1 MKKSLIAIAA
11 LAAAGAAAAQ
21 SSVTMYGQVN
31 TGYEY
36 SKTDSTDKA
45 GKKTTTKTTGFQNDR
60 VNTSRLGFKGEEAL
74 GNGLS
79 ATFALEMGFDSA
91 DGKFAE
97 SAFNR
102 KATVG
107 LKGAFGEVRVGKDS
121 SPMNEFDGS
130 FKAIDR
136 TDSLA
141 KIDSNDDGTVDL
153 DAAYTARPTG
163 LFYDGS
169 FSGVNVSAAIGNYS
183 ERKTGGTTA
192 KQDAAVYG
200 LGLGYNG
207 GAWAVGAAFQHETKK
222 GPTITST
229 TTFPVIIAGRWP
241 VPPTS
246 GTGTITLTTPAYNDK
261 VTNYGVGASY
271 DFTVA
276 KLYGQYKG
284 GQYKNKLSAGG
295 KYSYDQFAIGV
306 SAPFGAT
313 TLSAEYGYNKA
324 KETAATTG
332 TVTKFK
338 GNVFAVQAE
347 YAFSKRTSLVAR
359 AGQVANWKD
368 KTTNDK
374 SSTQEYTVG
383 LRHKF

>member
-36 SKTDSTDKA
+36 SKTDTTI
-45 GKKTTTKTTGFQNDR
+45 GGQKTTTKTTGFQNDR

-91 DGKFAE
+91 DGEFAD

-107 LKGAFGEVRVGKDS
+107 LKGAFGEVRVGRDS
-121 SPMNEFDGS
+121 GTMNSFDGS

-136 TDSLA
+136 TVSLA
-141 KIDSNDDGTVDL
+141 EIDSNDDGTVDL

-183 ERKTGGTTA
+183 ERVKKAGVTTD
-192 KQDAAVYG
+192 KEDTAVYG

-207 GAWAVGAAFQHETKK
+207 GAWAVGAAFQHETEK
-222 GPTITST
+222 GISKSEVT
-229 TTFPVIIAGRWP
+229 V
-241 VPPTS
+241 
-246 GTGTITLTTPAYNDK
+246 NNK

-284 GQYKNKLSAGG
+284 GQYKNKLSEGG

-359 AGQVANWKD
+359 AGQVANWKN
-368 KTTNDK
+368 KTNNDK

>member
-31 TGYEY
+31 TGYEH
-36 SKTDSTDKA
+36 SKTDITI
-45 GKKTTTKTTGFQNDR
+45 GGVKTTTKTTGFQNDR
-60 VNTSRLGFKGEEAL
+60 VNPSRLGFKGEEAL

-91 DGKFAE
+91 NGEFAE

-107 LKGAFGEVRVGKDS
+107 LKGAFGEVRIGKDS
-121 SPMNEFDGS
+121 TPMNEFDGS

-141 KIDSNDDGTVDL
+141 KIDDPDGIGPKVDL

-169 FSGVNVSAAIGNYS
+169 FFGVNVSAAIGNDS
-183 ERKTGGTTA
+183 ERTKIADVTTD
-192 KQDAAVYG
+192 KKDTAVYG

-207 GAWAVGAAFQHETKK
+207 GAWAVGAAFQHETEKR
-222 GPTITST
+222 
-229 TTFPVIIAGRWP
+229 IAASLE
-241 VPPTS
+241 T
-246 GTGTITLTTPAYNDK
+246 ANNK

-271 DFTVA
+271 DFNVA
-276 KLYGQYKG
+276 KVYGQYKG
-284 GQYKNKLSAGG
+284 GQYKNEASTVAD
-295 KYSYDQFAIGV
+295 KYSYDQFAVGV

-313 TLSAEYGYNKA
+313 TLSAEYAYNKA
-324 KETAATTG
+324 KDTAGA
-332 TVTKFK
+332 VSTKYK

>member
-36 SKTDSTDKA
+36 SKTDITI
-45 GKKTTTKTTGFQNDR
+45 GGVKTTTKTTGFQNDR
-60 VNTSRLGFKGEEAL
+60 VKTSRLGFKGEEAL

-91 DGKFAE
+91 DGEFAD

-107 LKGAFGEVRVGKDS
+107 LKGAFGEVRIGKDS
-121 SPMNEFDGS
+121 TPMNEFDGS

-136 TDSLA
+136 TTTLA
-141 KIDSNDDGTVDL
+141 KQVAGR
-153 DAAYTARPTG
+153 DASWEGRPTG
-163 LFYDGS
+163 LFYNGS
-169 FSGVNVSAAIGNYS
+169 FSGVNVSAAIGNDS
-183 ERKTGGTTA
+183 ERVKTAGVTTD
-192 KQDAAVYG
+192 KQDTAVYG

-207 GAWAVGAAFQHETKK
+207 GAWAVGAAVQLDTEKTTLSGALSDDVKK
-222 GPTITST
+222 
-229 TTFPVIIAGRWP
+229 
-241 VPPTS
+241 
-246 GTGTITLTTPAYNDK
+246 
-261 VTNYGVGASY
+261 TNYGVGASY
-271 DFTVA
+271 DFNVA
-276 KLYGQYKG
+276 KVYGQYKG
-284 GQYKNKLSAGG
+284 GQYKNKASTVAD
-295 KYSYDQFAIGV
+295 KYSYDQFAVGV

-313 TLSAEYGYNKA
+313 TLSAEYAYNKA
-324 KETAATTG
+324 KDTAG
-332 TVTKFK
+332 DVSTKYK

-359 AGQVANWKD
+359 AGQVANWKN

>member
-36 SKTDSTDKA
+36 SKTDTTID

-60 VNTSRLGFKGEEAL
+60 VNSSRLGFKGEEAL

-79 ATFALEMGFDSA
+79 ATFALEMGFNA
-91 DGKFAE
+91 NDGTFKSGA
-97 SAFNR
+97 AFDR

-107 LKGAFGEVRVGKDS
+107 LKGAFGEVRIGKDS
-121 SPMNEFDGS
+121 TPMNEFDGS

-136 TDSLA
+136 TTTLA
-141 KIDSNDDGTVDL
+141 KQVADR
-153 DAAYTARPTG
+153 DASWEGRPTG
-163 LFYDGS
+163 LFYNGT
-169 FSGVNVSAAIGNYS
+169 FSGVSVSAAIGNNS
-183 ERKTGGTTA
+183 ERTKTEGVTT
-192 KQDAAVYG
+192 KKDDSAVYG

-222 GPTITST
+222 GFDNAVT
-229 TTFPVIIAGRWP
+229 TDG
-241 VPPTS
+241 
-246 GTGTITLTTPAYNDK
+246 K
-261 VTNYGVGASY
+261 VTSYGVGASY
-271 DFTVA
+271 DFNVA
-276 KLYGQYKG
+276 KVYGQYEG
-284 GQYKNKLSAGG
+284 GQYKNKANVVAD
-295 KYSYDQFAIGV
+295 KYSYDQFAVGV

-313 TLSAEYGYNKA
+313 TLSAEYAYNKA
-324 KETAATTG
+324 KDTHG
-332 TVTKFK
+332 DVSTKYK

-359 AGQVANWKD
+359 AGQVANWKNE
-368 KTTNDK
+368 TTNDK

>member
-79 ATFALEMGFDSA
+79 ATFALEMGFNSA
-91 DGKFAE
+91 DGKFAD
-97 SAFNR
+97 SAFDR

-107 LKGAFGEVRVGKDS
+107 LKGAFGEVRIGKDS
-121 SPMNEFDGS
+121 GTMNSFDGS

-141 KIDSNDDGTVDL
+141 KMDSDNDGIVDL
-153 DAAYTARPTG
+153 DAAYTARHTG
-163 LFYDGS
+163 LFYNGS
-169 FSGVNVSAAIGNYS
+169 FSGVNVSAAIGNDS
-183 ERKTGGTTA
+183 ERTKTADVTTD
-192 KQDAAVYG
+192 KQDTAVYG

-207 GAWAVGAAFQHETKK
+207 GAWAVGAAFQHETAK
-222 GPTITST
+222 GFSPAAT
-229 TTFPVIIAGRWP
+229 PP
-241 VPPTS
+241 VPE
-246 GTGTITLTTPAYNDK
+246 YNKK

-324 KETAATTG
+324 KETTT
-332 TVTKFK
+332 TAVTKFK

-359 AGQVANWKD
+359 AGQVANWKN

>member
-36 SKTDSTDKA
+36 SKTDITLS
-45 GKKTTTKTTGFQNDR
+45 GVKTTTKTTGFQNDR
-60 VNTSRLGFKGEEAL
+60 VNISRLGFKGEEAL

-121 SPMNEFDGS
+121 GTMNSFDGS

-141 KIDSNDDGTVDL
+141 KIDDPDGIGPKVDL

-169 FSGVNVSAAIGNYS
+169 FFGVNVSAAIGNDS
-183 ERKTGGTTA
+183 ERVKTAGVTTD
-192 KQDAAVYG
+192 KQDTAVYG

-222 GPTITST
+222 GPAT
-229 TTFPVIIAGRWP
+229 
-241 VPPTS
+241 
-246 GTGTITLTTPAYNDK
+246 TITLPTTPPVTWTTPAYDKK

-284 GQYKNKLSAGG
+284 GQYKNELSAGG

-359 AGQVANWKD
+359 AGQVANWKNE
-368 KTTNDK
+368 TTNDK

>member
-36 SKTDSTDKA
+36 SKTDITI
-45 GKKTTTKTTGFQNDR
+45 GGVKTTTKKTGFQNDQ
-60 VNTSRLGFKGEEAL
+60 VKSSRLGFKGEEAL

-79 ATFALEMGFDSA
+79 ATFALEMGFNAA
-91 DGKFAE
+91 DGNFAD

-107 LKGAFGEVRVGKDS
+107 LKGAFGEVRIGKDS
-121 SPMNEFDGS
+121 TPMNEFDGS

-136 TDSLA
+136 TTTLA
-141 KIDSNDDGTVDL
+141 EQVAGR
-153 DAAYTARPTG
+153 DASWEGRPTG
-163 LFYDGS
+163 LFYNGS
-169 FSGVNVSAAIGNYS
+169 FSGFDVAAAIGNS
-183 ERKTGGTTA
+183 STRVKTNGGTTMKEDTA
-192 KQDAAVYG
+192 TYG
-200 LGLGYNG
+200 LGMGYNG
-207 GAWAVGAAFQHETKK
+207 GAWAVGAAVQLDTEK
-222 GPTITST
+222 
-229 TTFPVIIAGRWP
+229 
-241 VPPTS
+241 
-246 GTGTITLTTPAYNDK
+246 TLNDDVK
-261 VTNYGVGASY
+261 TTNYGVGASY
-271 DFTVA
+271 DFNVA
-276 KLYGQYKG
+276 KVYGQYKG
-284 GQYKNKLSAGG
+284 GQYKNKASIVAD
-295 KYSYDQFAIGV
+295 KYSYDQFAVGV

-313 TLSAEYGYNKA
+313 TLSAEYAYNKA
-324 KETAATTG
+324 KDTAGA
-332 TVTKFK
+332 VSTKYK

-359 AGQVANWKD
+359 AGQVANWKN

>member
-31 TGYEY
+31 TGYEH
-36 SKTDSTDKA
+36 SKTDITI
-45 GKKTTTKTTGFQNDR
+45 GGVKTTTKTTGFQNDQ
-60 VNTSRLGFKGEEAL
+60 VKSSRLGFKGEEAL

-79 ATFALEMGFDSA
+79 ATFALEMGFNAA
-91 DGKFAE
+91 DGKFAD

-107 LKGAFGEVRVGKDS
+107 LKGAFGEVRIGKDS
-121 SPMNEFDGS
+121 TPMNEFDGS

-136 TDSLA
+136 TTTLA
-141 KIDSNDDGTVDL
+141 KQVAGR
-153 DAAYTARPTG
+153 DASWEGRPTG
-163 LFYDGS
+163 LFYNGS
-169 FSGVNVSAAIGNYS
+169 FSGFDVAAAIGNS
-183 ERKTGGTTA
+183 STRVKTDGATTMKKDTA
-192 KQDAAVYG
+192 TYG
-200 LGLGYNG
+200 LGMGYNG
-207 GAWAVGAAFQHETKK
+207 GAWAVGAAVQLDTEKTLNDDVKK
-222 GPTITST
+222 
-229 TTFPVIIAGRWP
+229 
-241 VPPTS
+241 
-246 GTGTITLTTPAYNDK
+246 
-261 VTNYGVGASY
+261 TNYGVGASY
-271 DFTVA
+271 DFNVA
-276 KLYGQYKG
+276 KVYGQYKG
-284 GQYKNKLSAGG
+284 GQYKNKMPAGG
-295 KYSYDQFAIGV
+295 KYSYDQFAVGV

-313 TLSAEYGYNKA
+313 TLSAEYAYNKA
-324 KETAATTG
+324 KDTAGA
-332 TVTKFK
+332 VSTKYK

-368 KTTNDK
+368 KTLNDK

>member
-91 DGKFAE
+91 DGKFAD

-107 LKGAFGEVRVGKDS
+107 LKGAFGEVRIGKDS
-121 SPMNEFDGS
+121 GTMNSFDGS

-141 KIDSNDDGTVDL
+141 KIDDPDGSGPKVDL
-153 DAAYTARPTG
+153 DAAFTARPTG
-163 LFYDGS
+163 LFYNGT
-169 FSGVNVSAAIGNYS
+169 FSGVNVSAAIGNDS
-183 ERKTGGTTA
+183 ERVKTAGVTTE
-192 KQDAAVYG
+192 KQDTAVYG

-207 GAWAVGAAFQHETKK
+207 GAWAVGAAFQHETAK
-222 GPTITST
+222 GFGFPT
-229 TTFPVIIAGRWP
+229 P
-241 VPPTS
+241 
-246 GTGTITLTTPAYNDK
+246 TGTAMPEYNDK

-276 KLYGQYKG
+276 KVYGQYKG
-284 GQYKNKLSAGG
+284 GQYKNKLPAGG

-324 KETAATTG
+324 KQTADTTAI
-332 TVTKFK
+332 VTKFK

>member
-31 TGYEY
+31 TGYEH
-36 SKTDSTDKA
+36 SKTDITI
-45 GKKTTTKTTGFQNDR
+45 GGVKTTTKTTGFQNDR
-60 VNTSRLGFKGEEAL
+60 VKTSRLGFKGEEAL

-91 DGKFAE
+91 DGEFAD

-107 LKGAFGEVRVGKDS
+107 LKGAFGEVRIGKDS
-121 SPMNEFDGS
+121 TPMNEFDGS

-136 TDSLA
+136 TTTLA
-141 KIDSNDDGTVDL
+141 KQVAGR
-153 DAAYTARPTG
+153 DASWEGRPTG
-163 LFYDGS
+163 LFYNGS
-169 FSGVNVSAAIGNYS
+169 FSGVNVSAAIGNDS
-183 ERKTGGTTA
+183 ERVKAAGVTTA
-192 KQDAAVYG
+192 KQDTAVYG
-200 LGLGYNG
+200 LGMGYNG
-207 GAWAVGAAFQHETKK
+207 GAWAVGAAVQLDTEK
-222 GPTITST
+222 
-229 TTFPVIIAGRWP
+229 
-241 VPPTS
+241 
-246 GTGTITLTTPAYNDK
+246 TLSDDVKT
-261 VTNYGVGASY
+261 TNYGVGASY
-271 DFTVA
+271 DFNVA
-276 KLYGQYKG
+276 KVYGQYKG
-284 GQYKNKLSAGG
+284 GQYKNKASTVAD
-295 KYSYDQFAIGV
+295 KYSYDQFAVGV

-313 TLSAEYGYNKA
+313 TLSAEYAYNKA
-324 KETAATTG
+324 KDTAGA
-332 TVTKFK
+332 VSTKYK

-359 AGQVANWKD
+359 AGQVANWKNE
-368 KTTNDK
+368 TTNDK

>member
-36 SKTDSTDKA
+36 SKTDTTI
-45 GKKTTTKTTGFQNDR
+45 GGQKTTTKTTGFQNDR

-79 ATFALEMGFDSA
+79 ATFALEMGFNSA
-91 DGKFAE
+91 DGSFAKN
-97 SAFNR
+97 AFDR

-121 SPMNEFDGS
+121 GTMNSFAGS

-136 TDSLA
+136 TEALLGA
-141 KIDSNDDGTVDL
+141 V
-153 DAAYTARPTG
+153 AYTARPTG

-169 FSGVNVSAAIGNYS
+169 FFGVNVSAAIGNDS
-183 ERKTGGTTA
+183 KRVKTADVTTD
-192 KQDAAVYG
+192 KKDTAVYG

-222 GPTITST
+222 GFST
-229 TTFPVIIAGRWP
+229 AAMNLPV
-241 VPPTS
+241 VTE
-246 GTGTITLTTPAYNDK
+246 YNKK

-284 GQYKNKLSAGG
+284 GQYKNKMPAGD

-324 KETAATTG
+324 KQTADTTAI
-332 TVTKFK
+332 VTKFK

>member
-36 SKTDSTDKA
+36 SKTDITIGGVKA
-45 GKKTTTKTTGFQNDR
+45 TIKTTGFQNDR
-60 VNTSRLGFKGEEAL
+60 VKKSRLGFKGEEAL

-79 ATFALEMGFDSA
+79 ATFALEMGFNSA
-91 DGKFAE
+91 DGEFAE

-107 LKGAFGEVRVGKDS
+107 LKGAFGEVRIGKDS
-121 SPMNEFDGS
+121 TPMNEFDGS

-136 TDSLA
+136 TTTLA
-141 KIDSNDDGTVDL
+141 EQVAGR
-153 DAAYTARPTG
+153 DASWEGRPTG
-163 LFYDGS
+163 LFYNGS
-169 FSGVNVSAAIGNYS
+169 FSGFDVAAAIGNS
-183 ERKTGGTTA
+183 STRVKIDDVTTMKEDTA
-192 KQDAAVYG
+192 TYG
-200 LGLGYNG
+200 LGMGYNG
-207 GAWAVGAAFQHETKK
+207 GAWAVGAAVQLDTEK
-222 GPTITST
+222 
-229 TTFPVIIAGRWP
+229 
-241 VPPTS
+241 
-246 GTGTITLTTPAYNDK
+246 TLSDDVKT
-261 VTNYGVGASY
+261 TNYGVGASY
-271 DFTVA
+271 DFNVA
-276 KLYGQYKG
+276 KVYGQYKG
-284 GQYKNKLSAGG
+284 GQYKNKASTVAD
-295 KYSYDQFAIGV
+295 KYSYDQFAVGV

-313 TLSAEYGYNKA
+313 TLSAEYAYNKA
-324 KETAATTG
+324 KDTAGA
-332 TVTKFK
+332 VSTKYK

-359 AGQVANWKD
+359 AGQVANWKN

>member
-36 SKTDSTDKA
+36 SKTDITI
-45 GKKTTTKTTGFQNDR
+45 GGVKTTTKTTGFQNDR

-79 ATFALEMGFDSA
+79 ATFALEMGFNAA
-91 DGKFAE
+91 DGNFAD

-107 LKGAFGEVRVGKDS
+107 LKGAFGEVRIGKDS
-121 SPMNEFDGS
+121 TPMNEFDGS

-136 TDSLA
+136 TTTLA
-141 KIDSNDDGTVDL
+141 EQVAGR
-153 DAAYTARPTG
+153 DASWEGRPTG
-163 LFYDGS
+163 LFYNGS
-169 FSGVNVSAAIGNYS
+169 FSGFDVAAAIGNS
-183 ERKTGGTTA
+183 STRVKTNGGTTMKEDTA
-192 KQDAAVYG
+192 TYG
-200 LGLGYNG
+200 LGMGYNG
-207 GAWAVGAAFQHETKK
+207 GAWAVGAAVQLDTEK
-222 GPTITST
+222 
-229 TTFPVIIAGRWP
+229 
-241 VPPTS
+241 
-246 GTGTITLTTPAYNDK
+246 TLNDDVK
-261 VTNYGVGASY
+261 TTNYGVGASY
-271 DFTVA
+271 DFNVA
-276 KLYGQYKG
+276 KVYGQYKG
-284 GQYKNKLSAGG
+284 GQYKNKASIVAD
-295 KYSYDQFAIGV
+295 KYSYDQFAVGV

-313 TLSAEYGYNKA
+313 TLSAEYAYNKA
-324 KETAATTG
+324 KDTAGA
-332 TVTKFK
+332 VSTKYK

-359 AGQVANWKD
+359 AGQVANWKN

>member
-31 TGYEY
+31 TGYEH
-36 SKTDSTDKA
+36 SKTDITI
-45 GKKTTTKTTGFQNDR
+45 GGVKTTTKTTGFQNDR
-60 VNTSRLGFKGEEAL
+60 VKTSRLGFKGEEAL

-91 DGKFAE
+91 NGEFAE

-107 LKGAFGEVRVGKDS
+107 LKGAFGEVRIGKDS
-121 SPMNEFDGS
+121 TPMNEFDGS

-141 KIDSNDDGTVDL
+141 KIDPDNNGTTPDL
-153 DAAYTARPTG
+153 DAAFTARPTG
-163 LFYDGS
+163 LFYNGS
-169 FSGVNVSAAIGNYS
+169 FFSVNVSAAIGNDS
-183 ERKTGGTTA
+183 ERVKTAGVTTE
-192 KQDAAVYG
+192 KQDTAVYG

-207 GAWAVGAAFQHETKK
+207 GAWAVGAAVQLDTEKTLSALSSGDVKK
-222 GPTITST
+222 
-229 TTFPVIIAGRWP
+229 
-241 VPPTS
+241 
-246 GTGTITLTTPAYNDK
+246 
-261 VTNYGVGASY
+261 TNYGVGASY
-271 DFTVA
+271 DFNVA
-276 KLYGQYKG
+276 KVYGQYEG
-284 GQYKNKLSAGG
+284 GQYKNKASTVAD
-295 KYSYDQFAIGV
+295 KYSYDQFAVGV

-313 TLSAEYGYNKA
+313 TLSAEYAYNKA
-324 KETAATTG
+324 KDTAGA
-332 TVTKFK
+332 VSTKYK

-359 AGQVANWKD
+359 AGQVANWKN

>member
-36 SKTDSTDKA
+36 SKTDITTS
-45 GKKTTTKTTGFQNDR
+45 GVKTTTKTTGFQNDR
-60 VNTSRLGFKGEEAL
+60 VKTSRLGFKGEEAL

-91 DGKFAE
+91 NGEFAE

-107 LKGAFGEVRVGKDS
+107 LKGAFGEVRIGKDS
-121 SPMNEFDGS
+121 TPMNEFDGS

-136 TDSLA
+136 TTTLA
-141 KIDSNDDGTVDL
+141 KQVAGR
-153 DAAYTARPTG
+153 DASWEGRPTG
-163 LFYDGS
+163 LFYNGS
-169 FSGVNVSAAIGNYS
+169 FSGVNVSAAIGNDS
-183 ERKTGGTTA
+183 ERVKTAGVTT
-192 KQDAAVYG
+192 KKDDTAVYG

-207 GAWAVGAAFQHETKK
+207 GAWAVGAAVQLDTEKTL
-222 GPTITST
+222 
-229 TTFPVIIAGRWP
+229 
-241 VPPTS
+241 S
-246 GTGTITLTTPAYNDK
+246 GALSGDVKT
-261 VTNYGVGASY
+261 TNYGVGASY
-271 DFTVA
+271 DFNVA
-276 KLYGQYKG
+276 KVYGQYEG
-284 GQYKNKLSAGG
+284 GQYKNKASTVAD
-295 KYSYDQFAIGV
+295 KYSYDQFAVGV

-313 TLSAEYGYNKA
+313 TLSAEYAYNKA
-324 KETAATTG
+324 KDTAGA
-332 TVTKFK
+332 VSTKYK

-359 AGQVANWKD
+359 AGQVANWKN

>member
-31 TGYEY
+31 TGYEH
-36 SKTDSTDKA
+36 SKTDITI
-45 GKKTTTKTTGFQNDR
+45 GGVKTTTKTTGFQNDR
-60 VNTSRLGFKGEEAL
+60 VKTSRLGFKGEEAL

-79 ATFALEMGFDSA
+79 ATFALEMGFNSA
-91 DGKFAE
+91 DGKFAD

-107 LKGAFGEVRVGKDS
+107 LKGAFGEVRIGKDS
-121 SPMNEFDGS
+121 TPMNEFDGS

-136 TDSLA
+136 TTTLA
-141 KIDSNDDGTVDL
+141 KQVAGR
-153 DAAYTARPTG
+153 DASWEGRPTG
-163 LFYDGS
+163 LFYNGS
-169 FSGVNVSAAIGNYS
+169 FSGVNVSAAIGNDS
-183 ERKTGGTTA
+183 ERVKTAGVTTD
-192 KQDAAVYG
+192 KQDTAVYG

-207 GAWAVGAAFQHETKK
+207 GAWAVGAAVQLDTEKTLNDDVKK
-222 GPTITST
+222 
-229 TTFPVIIAGRWP
+229 
-241 VPPTS
+241 
-246 GTGTITLTTPAYNDK
+246 
-261 VTNYGVGASY
+261 TNYGVGASY
-271 DFTVA
+271 DFNVA
-276 KLYGQYKG
+276 KVYGQYKG
-284 GQYKNKLSAGG
+284 GQYKNKASTVAD
-295 KYSYDQFAIGV
+295 KYSYDQFAVGV

-324 KETAATTG
+324 KETQGAD
-332 TVTKFK
+332 VYKYK

-359 AGQVANWKD
+359 AGQVANWKNE
-368 KTTNDK
+368 TTNDK

>member
-31 TGYEY
+31 TGYEH
-36 SKTDSTDKA
+36 SKTDITI
-45 GKKTTTKTTGFQNDR
+45 GGVKTTTKTTGFQNDR
-60 VNTSRLGFKGEEAL
+60 VKTSRLGFKGEEAL

-79 ATFALEMGFDSA
+79 ATFALEMGFNSA
-91 DGKFAE
+91 DGKFAD

-107 LKGAFGEVRVGKDS
+107 LKGAFGEVRIGKDS
-121 SPMNEFDGS
+121 TPMNEFDGS

-136 TDSLA
+136 TTTLA
-141 KIDSNDDGTVDL
+141 EQVAGK
-153 DAAYTARPTG
+153 DASWEGRPTG
-163 LFYDGS
+163 LFYNGS
-169 FSGVNVSAAIGNYS
+169 FSGFDVAAAIGNS
-183 ERKTGGTTA
+183 STRTDGVTPMKDDTA
-192 KQDAAVYG
+192 TYG
-200 LGLGYNG
+200 LGMGYNG
-207 GAWAVGAAFQHETKK
+207 GAWAVGAAVQLDTEK
-222 GPTITST
+222 
-229 TTFPVIIAGRWP
+229 
-241 VPPTS
+241 
-246 GTGTITLTTPAYNDK
+246 TLSDDVKT
-261 VTNYGVGASY
+261 TNYGVGASY
-271 DFTVA
+271 DFNVA
-276 KLYGQYKG
+276 KVYGQYKG
-284 GQYKNKLSAGG
+284 GQYKNKASTVAD
-295 KYSYDQFAIGV
+295 KYSYDQFAVGV

-313 TLSAEYGYNKA
+313 TLSAEYAYNKA
-324 KETAATTG
+324 KDTAGA
-332 TVTKFK
+332 VSTKYK

-359 AGQVANWKD
+359 AGQVANWKN

>member
-36 SKTDSTDKA
+36 SKTDTTI
-45 GKKTTTKTTGFQNDR
+45 GGQKTTTKKTGFQNDQ
-60 VNTSRLGFKGEEAL
+60 VKSSRLGFKGEEAL

-79 ATFALEMGFDSA
+79 ATFALEMGFNA
-91 DGKFAE
+91 NDGTFKSGA
-97 SAFNR
+97 AFDR

-107 LKGAFGEVRVGKDS
+107 LKGAFGEVRIGKDS
-121 SPMNEFDGS
+121 TPMNEFDGS

-136 TDSLA
+136 TTTLA
-141 KIDSNDDGTVDL
+141 KQVAGR
-153 DAAYTARPTG
+153 DASWEGRPTG
-163 LFYDGS
+163 LFYNGS
-169 FSGVNVSAAIGNYS
+169 FSGFDVAAAIGNDS
-183 ERKTGGTTA
+183 ERVKTAGVTTD
-192 KQDAAVYG
+192 KQDTAVYG

-207 GAWAVGAAFQHETKK
+207 GAWAVGAAVQLDTEKTL
-222 GPTITST
+222 
-229 TTFPVIIAGRWP
+229 
-241 VPPTS
+241 S
-246 GTGTITLTTPAYNDK
+246 GDVKT
-261 VTNYGVGASY
+261 TNYGVGASY
-271 DFTVA
+271 DFNVA
-276 KLYGQYKG
+276 KVYGQYEG
-284 GQYKNKLSAGG
+284 GQYKNKANVVAD
-295 KYSYDQFAIGV
+295 KYSYDQFAVGV

-313 TLSAEYGYNKA
+313 TLSAEYAYNKA
-324 KETAATTG
+324 KDTAGA
-332 TVTKFK
+332 VSTKYK

-359 AGQVANWKD
+359 AGQVADWKN

>member
-36 SKTDSTDKA
+36 SKTDTTID

-91 DGKFAE
+91 NGEFAE

-107 LKGAFGEVRVGKDS
+107 LKGAFGEVRIGKDS
-121 SPMNEFDGS
+121 TPMNEFDGS

-141 KIDSNDDGTVDL
+141 KIDDPDGRGPKVDL

-169 FSGVNVSAAIGNYS
+169 FSGVNVSAAIGNDS
-183 ERKTGGTTA
+183 ERVKTAGVTTD
-192 KQDAAVYG
+192 KQDTAVYG

-207 GAWAVGAAFQHETKK
+207 GAWAVGAAFQHETAK
-222 GPTITST
+222 GFST
-229 TTFPVIIAGRWP
+229 PLATTE
-241 VPPTS
+241 
-246 GTGTITLTTPAYNDK
+246 YNKK

-284 GQYKNKLSAGG
+284 GQYKNKASTVAD
-295 KYSYDQFAIGV
+295 KYSYDQFAVGV

-313 TLSAEYGYNKA
+313 TLSAEYAYNKA
-324 KETAATTG
+324 KDTAGA
-332 TVTKFK
+332 VSTKYK

-359 AGQVANWKD
+359 AGQVANWKNE
-368 KTTNDK
+368 TTNDK

>member
-31 TGYEY
+31 TGYEH
-36 SKTDSTDKA
+36 SKTDITI
-45 GKKTTTKTTGFQNDR
+45 GGVKTTTKTTGFQNDR
-60 VNTSRLGFKGEEAL
+60 VKTSRLGFKGEEAL

-91 DGKFAE
+91 NGEFAE

-107 LKGAFGEVRVGKDS
+107 LKGAFGEVRIGKDS
-121 SPMNEFDGS
+121 TPMNEFDGS

-136 TDSLA
+136 TTTLA
-141 KIDSNDDGTVDL
+141 KQVAGR
-153 DAAYTARPTG
+153 DASWEGRPTG
-163 LFYDGS
+163 LFYNGS
-169 FSGVNVSAAIGNYS
+169 FSGVNVSAAIGNDS
-183 ERKTGGTTA
+183 KRVKTADVTTD
-192 KQDAAVYG
+192 KKDTAVYG

-207 GAWAVGAAFQHETKK
+207 GAWAVGAAVQLDTEKTL
-222 GPTITST
+222 
-229 TTFPVIIAGRWP
+229 
-241 VPPTS
+241 S
-246 GTGTITLTTPAYNDK
+246 GGLSGDVKT
-261 VTNYGVGASY
+261 TNYGVGASY
-271 DFTVA
+271 DFNVA
-276 KLYGQYKG
+276 KVYGQYEG
-284 GQYKNKLSAGG
+284 GQYKNKASTDAD
-295 KYSYDQFAIGV
+295 KYSYDQFAVGV

-313 TLSAEYGYNKA
+313 TLSAEYAYNKA
-324 KETAATTG
+324 KDTAG
-332 TVTKFK
+332 DVSTKYK

-359 AGQVANWKD
+359 AGQVANWKNE
-368 KTTNDK
+368 TTNDK

>member
-36 SKTDSTDKA
+36 SKTDTTI
-45 GKKTTTKTTGFQNDR
+45 GGQKTTTKTTGFQNDQ
-60 VNTSRLGFKGEEAL
+60 VKSSRLGFKGEEAL

-107 LKGAFGEVRVGKDS
+107 LKGAFGEVRIGKDS
-121 SPMNEFDGS
+121 TPMNEFDGS

-136 TDSLA
+136 TTTLA
-141 KIDSNDDGTVDL
+141 KQVAGK
-153 DAAYTARPTG
+153 DASWEGRPTG
-163 LFYDGS
+163 LFYNGS
-169 FSGVNVSAAIGNYS
+169 FSGFDVAAAIGNS
-183 ERKTGGTTA
+183 STRVKKDGVTTM
-192 KQDAAVYG
+192 KEDTAVYG

-207 GAWAVGAAFQHETKK
+207 GAWAVGAAFQHETEK
-222 GPTITST
+222 GFST
-229 TTFPVIIAGRWP
+229 TAT
-241 VPPTS
+241 PP
-246 GTGTITLTTPAYNDK
+246 AAEYNNK

-284 GQYKNKLSAGG
+284 GQYKNKMPAGD

-359 AGQVANWKD
+359 AGQVANWKN

>member
-31 TGYEY
+31 TGYEH
-36 SKTDSTDKA
+36 SKTDITI
-45 GKKTTTKTTGFQNDR
+45 GGVKTTTKTTGFQNDR
-60 VNTSRLGFKGEEAL
+60 VKTSRLGFKGEEAL

-91 DGKFAE
+91 NGEFAE

-121 SPMNEFDGS
+121 GTMNSFDGS

-141 KIDSNDDGTVDL
+141 KIDDPDGIGPKVDL
-153 DAAYTARPTG
+153 DAAYTPRPTG

-169 FSGVNVSAAIGNYS
+169 FFGVNVSAAIGNDS
-183 ERKTGGTTA
+183 ERTKIAGVTEA
-192 KQDAAVYG
+192 KQDTAVYG

-207 GAWAVGAAFQHETKK
+207 GAWAVGAAFQHETEKR
-222 GPTITST
+222 
-229 TTFPVIIAGRWP
+229 IAASLE
-241 VPPTS
+241 T
-246 GTGTITLTTPAYNDK
+246 ANNK

-284 GQYKNKLSAGG
+284 GQYKNKASTVAD
-295 KYSYDQFAIGV
+295 KYSYDQFAVGV

-313 TLSAEYGYNKA
+313 TLSAEYAYNKA
-324 KETAATTG
+324 KDTAGA
-332 TVTKFK
+332 VSTKYK

-359 AGQVANWKD
+359 AGQVANYKVKD
-368 KTTNDK
+368 GSEK

>member
-1 MKKSLIAIAA
+1 MRI
-11 LAAAGAAAAQ
+11 
-21 SSVTMYGQVN
+21 
-31 TGYEY
+31 
-36 SKTDSTDKA
+36 
-45 GKKTTTKTTGFQNDR
+45 
-60 VNTSRLGFKGEEAL
+60 
-74 GNGLS
+74 
-79 ATFALEMGFDSA
+79 
-91 DGKFAE
+91 
-97 SAFNR
+97 
-102 KATVG
+102 
-107 LKGAFGEVRVGKDS
+107 GKDS
-121 SPMNEFDGS
+121 TPMNSFDGS

-141 KIDSNDDGTVDL
+141 KMDWDNSGTVDL
-153 DAAYTARPTG
+153 DASYTGRPTG
-163 LFYDGS
+163 LFYNGT
-169 FSGVNVSAAIGNYS
+169 FSGVNVSAAIGNDS
-183 ERKTGGTTA
+183 KRVKTADVTTD
-192 KQDAAVYG
+192 KKDTAVYG

-222 GPTITST
+222 SFDNT
-229 TTFPVIIAGRWP
+229 V
-241 VPPTS
+241 V
-246 GTGTITLTTPAYNDK
+246 TPATAHDGK

-284 GQYKNKLSAGG
+284 GQYKNKASTVAD
-295 KYSYDQFAIGV
+295 KYSYDQFAVGV

-313 TLSAEYGYNKA
+313 TLSAEYAYNKA
-324 KETAATTG
+324 KDTAGA
-332 TVTKFK
+332 VSTKYK

-359 AGQVANWKD
+359 AGQVANWKN

>member
-45 GKKTTTKTTGFQNDR
+45 GKKTTTKTTGFQNDQ
-60 VNTSRLGFKGEEAL
+60 VKPSRLGFKGEEAL

-107 LKGAFGEVRVGKDS
+107 LKGAFGEVRIGKDS
-121 SPMNEFDGS
+121 TPMNEFDGS

-136 TDSLA
+136 TTTLA
-141 KIDSNDDGTVDL
+141 KQVTGK
-153 DAAYTARPTG
+153 DASWEARPTG
-163 LFYDGS
+163 LFYNGT
-169 FSGVNVSAAIGNYS
+169 FSGVNVSAAIGNNS
-183 ERKTGGTTA
+183 ERTKTAGVTTD
-192 KQDAAVYG
+192 KQDTAVYG

-207 GAWAVGAAFQHETKK
+207 GAWAVGAAFQHETEK
-222 GPTITST
+222 GFST
-229 TTFPVIIAGRWP
+229 TTTPVVAE
-241 VPPTS
+241 
-246 GTGTITLTTPAYNDK
+246 YNKK

-284 GQYKNKLSAGG
+284 GQYKNKMPAGD

-313 TLSAEYGYNKA
+313 TLSAEYAYNKA
-324 KETAATTG
+324 KDTAGA
-332 TVTKFK
+332 VSTKYK

-359 AGQVANWKD
+359 AGQVANWKN

>member
-31 TGYEY
+31 TGYEH
-36 SKTDSTDKA
+36 SKTDITI
-45 GKKTTTKTTGFQNDR
+45 GGVKTTTKTTGFQNDR
-60 VNTSRLGFKGEEAL
+60 VKTSRLGFKGEEAL

-91 DGKFAE
+91 NGEFAD

-107 LKGAFGEVRVGKDS
+107 LKGAFGEVRIGKDS
-121 SPMNEFDGS
+121 TPMNEFDGS

-136 TDSLA
+136 TTTLA
-141 KIDSNDDGTVDL
+141 KQVAGR
-153 DAAYTARPTG
+153 DASWEGRPTG
-163 LFYDGS
+163 LFYNGS
-169 FSGVNVSAAIGNYS
+169 FSGVNVSAAIGNDS
-183 ERKTGGTTA
+183 KRVKTADVTTD
-192 KQDAAVYG
+192 KKDTAVYG

-207 GAWAVGAAFQHETKK
+207 GAWAVGAAVQLDTEKTLSDDVKK
-222 GPTITST
+222 
-229 TTFPVIIAGRWP
+229 
-241 VPPTS
+241 
-246 GTGTITLTTPAYNDK
+246 
-261 VTNYGVGASY
+261 TNYGVGASY
-271 DFTVA
+271 DFNVA
-276 KLYGQYKG
+276 KVYGQYEG
-284 GQYKNKLSAGG
+284 GQYKNKASTVAD
-295 KYSYDQFAIGV
+295 KYSYDQFAVGV

-313 TLSAEYGYNKA
+313 TLSAEYAYNKA
-324 KETAATTG
+324 KDTAGA
-332 TVTKFK
+332 VSTKYK

-359 AGQVANWKD
+359 AGQVANWKNE
-368 KTTNDK
+368 TTNDK

>member
-31 TGYEY
+31 TGYEH
-36 SKTDSTDKA
+36 SKTDITI
-45 GKKTTTKTTGFQNDR
+45 GGVKTTTKTTGFQNDR
-60 VNTSRLGFKGEEAL
+60 VKTSRLGFKGEEAL

-91 DGKFAE
+91 NGEFAE

-107 LKGAFGEVRVGKDS
+107 LKGAFGEVRIGKDS
-121 SPMNEFDGS
+121 TPMNEFDGS

-136 TDSLA
+136 TTTLA
-141 KIDSNDDGTVDL
+141 KQVAGR
-153 DAAYTARPTG
+153 DASWEGRPTG
-163 LFYDGS
+163 LFYNGS
-169 FSGVNVSAAIGNYS
+169 FSGVNVSAAIGNDS
-183 ERKTGGTTA
+183 ERVKTAGVTT
-192 KQDAAVYG
+192 KKDDTAVYG

-207 GAWAVGAAFQHETKK
+207 GAWAVGAAVQLDTEK
-222 GPTITST
+222 
-229 TTFPVIIAGRWP
+229 
-241 VPPTS
+241 
-246 GTGTITLTTPAYNDK
+246 TLTSDVK
-261 VTNYGVGASY
+261 KTNYGVGASY
-271 DFTVA
+271 DFNVA
-276 KLYGQYKG
+276 KVYGQYEG
-284 GQYKNKLSAGG
+284 GQYKNKASTVAD
-295 KYSYDQFAIGV
+295 KYSYDQFAVGV

-313 TLSAEYGYNKA
+313 TLSAEYAYNKA
-324 KETAATTG
+324 KDTAGA
-332 TVTKFK
+332 VSTKYK

-359 AGQVANWKD
+359 AGQVANWKNE
-368 KTTNDK
+368 TTNDK

>member
-31 TGYEY
+31 TGYEH
-36 SKTDSTDKA
+36 SKTDITI
-45 GKKTTTKTTGFQNDR
+45 GGVKTTTKTTGFQNDR
-60 VNTSRLGFKGEEAL
+60 VKTSRLGFKGEEAL

-79 ATFALEMGFDSA
+79 ATFALEMGFNAA
-91 DGKFAE
+91 DGNFAD

-107 LKGAFGEVRVGKDS
+107 LKGAFGEVRIGKDS
-121 SPMNEFDGS
+121 TPMNEFDGS

-136 TDSLA
+136 TTTLA
-141 KIDSNDDGTVDL
+141 KQVAGR
-153 DAAYTARPTG
+153 DASWEGRPTG
-163 LFYDGS
+163 LFYNGS
-169 FSGVNVSAAIGNYS
+169 FSGVNVSAAIGNDS
-183 ERKTGGTTA
+183 KRVKTADVTTD
-192 KQDAAVYG
+192 KKDTAVYG

-207 GAWAVGAAFQHETKK
+207 GAWAVGAAVQLDTEKTLSDDVKK
-222 GPTITST
+222 
-229 TTFPVIIAGRWP
+229 
-241 VPPTS
+241 
-246 GTGTITLTTPAYNDK
+246 
-261 VTNYGVGASY
+261 TNYGVGASY
-271 DFTVA
+271 DFNVA
-276 KLYGQYKG
+276 KVYGQYEG
-284 GQYKNKLSAGG
+284 GQYKNKASTVAD

-313 TLSAEYGYNKA
+313 TLSAEYAYNKA
-324 KETAATTG
+324 KDTAGA
-332 TVTKFK
+332 VSTKYK

-359 AGQVANWKD
+359 AGQVANWKNE
-368 KTTNDK
+368 TTNDK

>member
-31 TGYEY
+31 TGYEH
-36 SKTDSTDKA
+36 SKTDITI
-45 GKKTTTKTTGFQNDR
+45 GGVKTTTKTTGFQNDR
-60 VNTSRLGFKGEEAL
+60 VKTSRLGFKGEEAL

-91 DGKFAE
+91 NGEFAE

-107 LKGAFGEVRVGKDS
+107 LKGAFGEVRIGKDS
-121 SPMNEFDGS
+121 TPMNEFDGS

-141 KIDSNDDGTVDL
+141 KIDPDNDGNGPRAKPDL
-153 DAAYTARPTG
+153 DAAFTARPTG
-163 LFYDGS
+163 LFYNGT
-169 FSGVNVSAAIGNYS
+169 FSGVNVSAAIGNDS
-183 ERKTGGTTA
+183 KRVKTADVTKDKKDT
-192 KQDAAVYG
+192 AVYG

-207 GAWAVGAAFQHETKK
+207 GAWAVGAAFQYETLKK
-222 GPTITST
+222 EGA
-229 TTFPVIIAGRWP
+229 F
-241 VPPTS
+241 
-246 GTGTITLTTPAYNDK
+246 GTADSK

-284 GQYKNKLSAGG
+284 GQYKNKASTVAD
-295 KYSYDQFAIGV
+295 KYSYDQFAVGV

-313 TLSAEYGYNKA
+313 TLSAEYAYNKA
-324 KETAATTG
+324 KDTAGA
-332 TVTKFK
+332 VSTKYK

-359 AGQVANWKD
+359 AGQVANWKNE
-368 KTTNDK
+368 TTNDK

>member
-31 TGYEY
+31 TGYEH
-36 SKTDSTDKA
+36 SKTDITI
-45 GKKTTTKTTGFQNDR
+45 GGEKTTTKTTGFQNDR

-79 ATFALEMGFDSA
+79 AIFALEMGFNASNGEFGGQEKDEHGFQKGA
-91 DGKFAE
+91 A
-97 SAFNR
+97 AFNR
-102 KATVG
+102 RAVVG
-107 LKGAFGEVRVGKDS
+107 LKGAFGEVRIGKDS
-121 SPMNEFDGS
+121 TPMNEFDGS

-136 TDSLA
+136 TVSLA
-141 KIDSNDDGTVDL
+141 QIDVNNDGEDDL
-153 DAAYTARPTG
+153 DAAFTARPTG
-163 LFYDGS
+163 LFYNGT
-169 FSGVNVSAAIGNYS
+169 FSGVNVSAAIGNDS
-183 ERKTGGTTA
+183 ERTKIAGVTEA

-222 GPTITST
+222 GFDNTVA
-229 TTFPVIIAGRWP
+229 PVAAHDG
-241 VPPTS
+241 
-246 GTGTITLTTPAYNDK
+246 K

-284 GQYKNKLSAGG
+284 GQYKNKASTVAD
-295 KYSYDQFAIGV
+295 KYSYDQFAVGV

-313 TLSAEYGYNKA
+313 TLSAEYAYNKA
-324 KETAATTG
+324 KDTAGA
-332 TVTKFK
+332 VSTKYK

-359 AGQVANWKD
+359 AGQVANWKNE
-368 KTTNDK
+368 TTNDK

>member
-31 TGYEY
+31 TGYEH
-36 SKTDSTDKA
+36 SKTDITI
-45 GKKTTTKTTGFQNDR
+45 GGVKTTTKTTGFQNDR
-60 VNTSRLGFKGEEAL
+60 VKTSRLGFKGEEAL

-79 ATFALEMGFDSA
+79 ATFALEMGFDAA
-91 DGKFAE
+91 DGKFAD

-107 LKGAFGEVRVGKDS
+107 LKGAFGEVRIGKDS
-121 SPMNEFDGS
+121 TPMNEFDGS

-136 TDSLA
+136 TASLA
-141 KIDSNDDGTVDL
+141 QIDVNNDGKIKPEDDL
-153 DAAYTARPTG
+153 DAAFTARPTG
-163 LFYDGS
+163 LFYNGT

-183 ERKTGGTTA
+183 ERVKTAGVTTD
-192 KQDAAVYG
+192 KQDTAVYG

-207 GAWAVGAAFQHETKK
+207 GAWAVGAAVQLDTEKTLNDDVKK
-222 GPTITST
+222 
-229 TTFPVIIAGRWP
+229 
-241 VPPTS
+241 
-246 GTGTITLTTPAYNDK
+246 
-261 VTNYGVGASY
+261 TNYGVGASY
-271 DFTVA
+271 DFNVA
-276 KLYGQYKG
+276 KVYGQYKG
-284 GQYKNKLSAGG
+284 GQYKNKASTVAD
-295 KYSYDQFAIGV
+295 KYSYDQFAVGV

-313 TLSAEYGYNKA
+313 TLSAEYAYNKA
-324 KETAATTG
+324 KDTAGA
-332 TVTKFK
+332 VSTKYK

-359 AGQVANWKD
+359 AGQVANYKVKD
-368 KTTNDK
+368 GSEK

>member
-31 TGYEY
+31 TGYEH
-36 SKTDSTDKA
+36 SKTDITIS
-45 GKKTTTKTTGFQNDR
+45 GVKTTTKTTGFQNDR
-60 VNTSRLGFKGEEAL
+60 VKTSRLGFKGEEAL

-91 DGKFAE
+91 NGEFAD

-107 LKGAFGEVRVGKDS
+107 LKGAFGEVRIGKDS
-121 SPMNEFDGS
+121 TPMNEFDGS

-136 TDSLA
+136 TTTLA
-141 KIDSNDDGTVDL
+141 KQVAGR
-153 DAAYTARPTG
+153 DASWEGRPTG
-163 LFYDGS
+163 LFYNGS
-169 FSGVNVSAAIGNYS
+169 FSGVNVSAAIGNDS
-183 ERKTGGTTA
+183 ERVKTADVTTD
-192 KQDAAVYG
+192 KKDTAVYG

-207 GAWAVGAAFQHETKK
+207 GAWAVGAAVQLDTEKTL
-222 GPTITST
+222 
-229 TTFPVIIAGRWP
+229 
-241 VPPTS
+241 S
-246 GTGTITLTTPAYNDK
+246 GDVKT
-261 VTNYGVGASY
+261 TNYGVGASY
-271 DFTVA
+271 DFNVA
-276 KLYGQYKG
+276 KVYGQYEG
-284 GQYKNKLSAGG
+284 GQYKNKASTVAD
-295 KYSYDQFAIGV
+295 KYSYDQFAVGV

-313 TLSAEYGYNKA
+313 TLSAEYAYNKA
-324 KETAATTG
+324 KDTAGA
-332 TVTKFK
+332 VSTKYK

-359 AGQVANWKD
+359 AGQVANWKNE
-368 KTTNDK
+368 TTNDK

>member
-31 TGYEY
+31 TGYEH
-36 SKTDSTDKA
+36 SKTDITI
-45 GKKTTTKTTGFQNDR
+45 GGVKTTTKTTGFQNDR
-60 VNTSRLGFKGEEAL
+60 VNPSRLGFKGEEAL

-91 DGKFAE
+91 DGEFAE

-107 LKGAFGEVRVGKDS
+107 LKGAFGEVRVGRDS
-121 SPMNEFDGS
+121 GTMNSFDGS

-141 KIDSNDDGTVDL
+141 KIDDPDGNGPKVDL
-153 DAAYTARPTG
+153 DAAFTARPTG
-163 LFYDGS
+163 LFYNGT
-169 FSGVNVSAAIGNYS
+169 FSGVNVSAAIGNDS
-183 ERKTGGTTA
+183 KRVKTADVTTD
-192 KQDAAVYG
+192 KKDTAVYG

-207 GAWAVGAAFQHETKK
+207 GAWAVGAAVQLDTEKTLSDDVKK
-222 GPTITST
+222 
-229 TTFPVIIAGRWP
+229 
-241 VPPTS
+241 
-246 GTGTITLTTPAYNDK
+246 
-261 VTNYGVGASY
+261 TNYGVGASY
-271 DFTVA
+271 DFNVA
-276 KLYGQYKG
+276 KVYGQYEG
-284 GQYKNKLSAGG
+284 GQYKNKASTVAD
-295 KYSYDQFAIGV
+295 KYSYDQFAVGV

-313 TLSAEYGYNKA
+313 TLSAEYAYNKA
-324 KETAATTG
+324 KDTAGA
-332 TVTKFK
+332 VSTKYK

-359 AGQVANWKD
+359 AGQVANYKVKD
-368 KTTNDK
+368 GSEK

>member
-36 SKTDSTDKA
+36 SKTDITTSR
-45 GKKTTTKTTGFQNDR
+45 GVKTTTKTTGFQNDQ
-60 VNTSRLGFKGEEAL
+60 VKSSRLGFKGEEAL

-91 DGKFAE
+91 NGEFAE

-107 LKGAFGEVRVGKDS
+107 LKGAFGEVRIGKDS
-121 SPMNEFDGS
+121 TPMNEFDGS

-136 TDSLA
+136 TTTLA
-141 KIDSNDDGTVDL
+141 EQVAGR
-153 DAAYTARPTG
+153 DASWEGRPTG
-163 LFYDGS
+163 LFYNGS
-169 FSGVNVSAAIGNYS
+169 FSGFDVAAAIGNS
-183 ERKTGGTTA
+183 STRVKKDGVTTMKKDTA
-192 KQDAAVYG
+192 TYG
-200 LGLGYNG
+200 LGMGYNG
-207 GAWAVGAAFQHETKK
+207 GAWAVGAAVQLDTEKTLNDDVKK
-222 GPTITST
+222 
-229 TTFPVIIAGRWP
+229 
-241 VPPTS
+241 
-246 GTGTITLTTPAYNDK
+246 
-261 VTNYGVGASY
+261 TNYGVGASY
-271 DFTVA
+271 DFNVA
-276 KLYGQYKG
+276 KFYGQYEG
-284 GQYKNKLSAGG
+284 GQYKNKASTVAD
-295 KYSYDQFAIGV
+295 KYSYDQFAVGV

-313 TLSAEYGYNKA
+313 TLSAEYAYNKA
-324 KETAATTG
+324 KDTAGA
-332 TVTKFK
+332 VSTKYK

-368 KTTNDK
+368 KTTNNK